1 MIMRAGTRLILC
13 CCLLI
18 TGCAHGPFKALGS
31 LFGCDCA
38 SKREPPEYQDMSVH
52 LPVFDSELKLDTDL
66 DGQTLQAIQIAA
78 DDFLRADPKDTS
90 CASKQSS
97 HRYRALR
104 QGNIIF
110 VRIDYKPE
118 NCGQTTGML
127 DGGATYAVS
136 AEGKMLRRNRDGI
149 GDW

>member
-1 MIMRAGTRLILC
+1 M
-13 CCLLI
+13 
-18 TGCAHGPFKALGS
+18 TGCASRHVQL
-31 LFGCDCA
+31 
-38 SKREPPEYQDMSVH
+38 EYPDLSVQ
-52 LPVFDSELKLDTDL
+52 LPVFNPELKLDTDL

-104 QGNIIF
+104 QGDVIF

-127 DGGATYAVS
+127 DGGATYAIS
-136 AEGKMLRRNRDGI
+136 AEGKMLRRNLDGI